1 MSRVRRWTKWV
12 VRMADPSNSPLW
24 TSEEAEK
31 ASGGKALGTWA
42 INGVS
47 IDTRSLQPGDLFVA
61 LKDVR
66 DGHDFVG
73 NAFAAGAE
81 AALVSRDVLGGH
93 PGLMVGD
100 VLEGLEKMGLAAR
113 ARNSGVIS
121 AVTGS
126 VGKTS
131 VKEMLARIYRA
142 VGKAHW
148 SDKSFNNHWGV
159 PLTLARMPRETER
172 AIFEIGMNTPGEIAP
187 RSKMVRPH
195 ISMITRVA
203 PAHLQGMGSV
213 DAVAD
218 EKGQIFA
225 GLEPGGTAIL
235 PEKDYF
241 FARLKR
247 HAETLQPTADV
258 LTYGGA
264 RGPASATP
272 VTYETDGVTSRIAID
287 VMGDLVVVKLDAVGE
302 HWAANAALAILAAV
316 VAGVPPHQ
324 AAEALSGYAPPA
336 GRGVAEALKLPKGGE
351 ATLVD
356 DAYNANPESMRAAIE
371 GFARRPGRKIVAL
384 GEMKELGEGSAAMHA
399 NLASAIIAAK
409 VSAAVLSG
417 GEMKHLA
424 DALTARDQSMRVVH
438 VTGPGE
444 AADQVKSWLEPGDA
458 ILIKGSNA
466 SGMAKVG
473 TALRQ
478 MSESAASSQK
488 ASGA

>member
-1 MSRVRRWTKWV
+1 
-12 VRMADPSNSPLW
+12 MADPTLTPLW
-24 TSEEAEK
+24 TSEEA
-31 ASGGKALGTWA
+31 ARATDGAAMGTWA
-42 INGVS
+42 VNGVS
-47 IDTRSLQPGDLFVA
+47 IDTRSLQPGNLFVA

-66 DGHDFVG
+66 DGHEFVG

-93 PGLMVGD
+93 PGLMVSD
-100 VLEGLEKMGLAAR
+100 VLHGLEKLGLAAR
-113 ARNSGVIS
+113 ERNSGVIS

-142 VGKAHW
+142 AGRAHW
-148 SDKSFNNHWGV
+148 VGQVIQQSLGRAADAGAHV
-159 PLTLARMPRETER
+159 ARDRAR
-172 AIFEIGMNTPGEIAP
+172 AIFEIGMNTPGEIGP
-187 RSKMVRPH
+187 RSLMVRPH

-241 FARLKR
+241 FAKLKR

-264 RGPASATP
+264 RGPASSTP
-272 VTYETDGVTSRIAID
+272 VTYETDGLTSRIAID

-336 GRGVAEALKLPKGGE
+336 GRGVAETLKLPKGGQV
-351 ATLVD
+351 TLVD

-371 GFARRPGRKIVAL
+371 GFSRRPGRKIIAL
-384 GEMKELGEGSAAMHA
+384 GEMRELGEGSAALHA
-399 NLASAIIAAK
+399 GLATSILAAK

-424 DALTARDQSMRVVH
+424 EALKARDQSMRVEL
-438 VTGPGE
+438 VTGPAE
-444 AADQVKSWLEPGDA
+444 AAEQVKSWLEPGDA
-458 ILIKGSNA
+458 VLIKGSNA

>member
-1 MSRVRRWTKWV
+1 MT
-12 VRMADPSNSPLW
+12 DPNLTPLW

-31 ASGGKALGTWA
+31 ASGGKALGAWA

-47 IDTRSLQPGDLFVA
+47 IDTRSLKPGDMFVA

-66 DGHDFVG
+66 DGHDFVA

-100 VLEGLEKMGLAAR
+100 VLDGLEKLGLAAR
-113 ARNSGVIS
+113 ARNSGISS

-142 VGKAHW
+142 AGRAHW

-159 PLTLARMPRETER
+159 PLTLARMHRETER

-195 ISMITRVA
+195 IAMITRIA
-203 PAHLQGMGSV
+203 PAHLQGMHSV
-213 DAVAD
+213 EAIAD
-218 EKGQIFA
+218 EKADIFA
-225 GLEPGGTAIL
+225 GLEAGGAAIL

-241 FARLKR
+241 FARLK
-247 HAETLQPTADV
+247 AAALKLQPSAQV
-258 LTYGGA
+258 YCYGGG
-264 RGPASATP
+264 RGPKSASP
-272 VTYETDGVTSRIAID
+272 VYYETDGHGSRIEID
-287 VMGDLVVVKLDAVGE
+287 VMGNHVEVTLDAVGE
-302 HWAANAALAILAAV
+302 HWAANASLALLAAV
-316 VAGVPPHQ
+316 VSGIAPKT
-324 AAEALSGYAPPA
+324 AADALSGYAPPA
-336 GRGVAEALKLPKGGE
+336 GRGTAEPLKLPNGGE

-371 GFARRPGRKIVAL
+371 GFSRRPGRKIVAL
-384 GEMKELGEGSAAMHA
+384 GEMRELGEGSAALHA
-399 NLASAIIAAK
+399 GLAGPIVAAN

-424 DALTARDQSMRVVH
+424 AELSARNKAIRIELVS
-438 VTGPGE
+438 GPDE
-444 AADQVKSWLEPGDA
+444 ASSIVKSWLQPGDA
-458 ILIKGSNA
+458 VLIKGSNA
-466 SGMAKVG
+466 SGMARVG
-473 TALRQ
+473 AALRK
-478 MSESAASSQK
+478 MSEGVANPQK
-488 ASGA
+488 AGAGDVV